1 MSAYKTVL
9 LDKTIRPYEIP
20 AAAEEESGGGSGQ
33 IWAAKSQR
41 GWELGAWEARGT
53 SNILGSTRRPG
64 GYTTNLP

>member
-33 IWAAKSQR
+33 I
-41 GWELGAWEARGT
+41 
-53 SNILGSTRRPG
+53 
-64 GYTTNLP
+64 